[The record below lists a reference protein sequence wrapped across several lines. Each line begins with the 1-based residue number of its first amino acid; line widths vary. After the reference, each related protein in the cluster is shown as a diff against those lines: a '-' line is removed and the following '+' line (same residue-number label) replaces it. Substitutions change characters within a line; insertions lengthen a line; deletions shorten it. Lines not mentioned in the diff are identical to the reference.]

1 MEQSPI
7 LFSLA
12 SQTETDISSHSKKSL
27 KNHPQHTSWTEYTMA
42 SFWYITLITITIGV
56 IAISWTVNTLNKF
69 WLFAMTSMYIT
80 IITITIDV
88 IAK

>member
-1 MEQSPI
+1 
-7 LFSLA
+7 
-12 SQTETDISSHSKKSL
+12 
-27 KNHPQHTSWTEYTMA
+27 MA

-80 IITITIDV
+80 LITITIDV